1 MNTKVICL
9 LILLFLIFSSSMYS
23 QEKFTLSGTVI
34 VSKINETIIR
44 VDVFLTELKKG
55 TTTN

>member
-1 MNTKVICL
+1 
-9 LILLFLIFSSSMYS
+9 MYS

-44 VDVFLTELKKG
+44 VDIFLTELKKG